1 MMRRILLALDGS
13 PHAQRALEEA
23 VMIARRTG
31 ARIHVVHAGAYDVH
45 IQAMLATSAHA
56 IAKLGGAVAECVSM
70 NGPAA
75 AVILGV
81 AEDVG
86 ADLIVIGARGSGQW
100 TGRTLG
106 SVAMSVVQ
114 RACCRV
120 LVTR

>member
-1 MMRRILLALDGS
+1 MDGS

-31 ARIHVVHAGAYDVH
+31 ARIHVVHAGAHDAQS
-45 IQAMLATSAHA
+45 QALLATAAHT
-56 IAKLGGAVAECVSM
+56 IVKLGGAVAECMSM
-70 NGPAA
+70 DGPPAA
-75 AVILGV
+75 VLLGA
-81 AEDVG
+81 AEDMG
-86 ADLIVIGARGSGQW
+86 ADLIVIGARGNGRW

-120 LVTR
+120 LVAR